1 MDNLAARRGGEALM
15 IIRQKSLEPE
25 GSGEQRSPSA
35 EPVEASERPGGKIRR
50 GEAQISHPRGQKPR
64 LMLATD
70 LTSHAICIA
79 TQRGIRDRMA
89 TERGG
94 KVSASTNQVQSVE
107 PADC

>member
-50 GEAQISHPRGQKPR
+50 GEAQISRPRGQKPR
-64 LMLATD
+64 LMLTTD
-70 LTSHAICIA
+70 LKSHVICTA
-79 TQRGIRDRMA
+79 TYQGIRDRTA
-89 TERGG
+89 TERVE
-94 KVSASTNQVQSVE
+94 KVSTSTNYVQSVE